1 MNTSTQLQSELKNV
15 LWGQP
20 WYGNAVY
27 VTLSAITFENA
38 AKRPPGGVHT
48 IAEIVLHMISWT
60 EEVIDRINEKPASLP
75 LGGDWPDPGDFD
87 ELKWNLYLDDLKLVN
102 TNLLRAIQDF
112 PEEKWDEPIIDE
124 REDIPVFTYAE
135 LVRGLIQHHIY
146 HQGQIGLLVRV
157 LG

>member
-27 VTLSAITFENA
+27 VTLTGITFENA
-38 AKRPPGGVHT
+38 AKRPPGGAHT

-112 PEEKWDEPIIDE
+112 PEKKWDEPIIDE

-135 LVRGLIQHHIY
+135 FVRGLIQHHIY
-146 HQGQIGLLVRV
+146 HQGQIGLLVKV
-157 LG
+157 VS